1 MPLKDHRALKSNN
14 ADIAQ
19 DFLNC
24 CITQHHGGRNTCRDR
39 GTSMTFLLLY
49 AKQAESNFAQH
60 QQNTSMTLVPCK
72 NKCVCEHEPQCGLS
86 EVQPGKI
93 ASRRV

>member
-1 MPLKDHRALKSNN
+1 MSLKDQRALKSNN

-19 DFLNC
+19 DFLNR
-24 CITQHHGGRNTCRDR
+24 CITQHHGERKTCRDR
-39 GTSMTFLLLY
+39 ETSMTLLLLY
-49 AKQAESNFAQH
+49 AKLAESNFAQH
-60 QQNTSMTLVPCK
+60 QQNTFMTLVPSK
-72 NKCVCEHEPQCGLS
+72 NKFVCEHEPQYGLS